1 MPRSGDPL
9 LKLSEVAELL
19 RRSPRTLR
27 RWRRQGFLQ
36 DVRLGGGIWTRRSDL
51 ERALCD
57 EPLQN
62 LAETV

>member
-1 MPRSGDPL
+1 MPRSDDPL
-9 LKLSEVAELL
+9 LTLNEVAELL

-36 DVRLGGGIWTRRSDL
+36 DVRLGGGIWIKRSDL
-51 ERALCD
+51 ERALRD

-62 LAETV
+62 SGEAE